1 VKHDVQLITVK
12 KNSTTLCSLAL
23 AAGLLAAA
31 SCQKVVTLD
40 LKNTD
45 PQLAIEANLADDGQ
59 PCTVLLSR
67 SVDYTQTNTFPAVSG
82 ATITLSDDAGGLEM
96 LPETSTPG
104 QYRGSKLLGQPG
116 RRYTLRVESGGQ
128 AYVAACTLPAPVVP
142 FTGLKAQKSVVGS
155 NIQLVPEYQDPAGV
169 PNYYLFRQYRNGRL
183 NKSIFLQND
192 EFTDGKLNARGLNTQ
207 GGGSAADDAD
217 KLAAGDTVRVEMQN
231 VDPAAYEYFRT
242 LNQTLQAGGAFS
254 ATPSNPKSNFSGGV
268 LGYFNAHSRR
278 QRTLLVPVL

>member
-1 VKHDVQLITVK
+1 MLVKNNTFIRP
-12 KNSTTLCSLAL
+12 LAL
-23 AAGLLAAA
+23 AAGLLLTA

-45 PQLAIEANLADDGQ
+45 PRLAIEANLADDGQ

-82 ATITLSDDAGGLEM
+82 ATITLSDDAGGLET

-104 QYRGSKLLGQPG
+104 QYRGSKLTGQPG

-142 FTGLKAQKSVVGS
+142 LTGLKAQKNAVGN
-155 NIQLVPEYQDPAGV
+155 NIQLVPGYQDPAGV

-183 NKSIFLQND
+183 NKAIFLQND
-192 EFTDGKLNARGLNTQ
+192 EFTDGKLNARGLNAQ
-207 GGGSAADDAD
+207 GGGGGNATDDAD

-231 VDPAAYEYFRT
+231 VDPDAYEYFRT
-242 LNQTLQAGGAFS
+242 LNLTLQGGGAFS

-278 QRTLLVPVL
+278 QRSLLVPVL